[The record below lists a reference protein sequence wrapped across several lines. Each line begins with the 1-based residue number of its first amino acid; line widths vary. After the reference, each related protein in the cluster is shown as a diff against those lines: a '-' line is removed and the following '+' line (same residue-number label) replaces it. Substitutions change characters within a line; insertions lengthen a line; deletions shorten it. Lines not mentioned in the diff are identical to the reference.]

1 MMRYNFCANPLRCN
15 KTEKNYWRIIW
26 RKARNISYYNDY
38 KLSSMMLYSL
48 NCYYR
53 F

>member
-1 MMRYNFCANPLRCN
+1 MRYNFCANPLSCN
-15 KTEKNYWRIIW
+15 KTEKNCWRIIW
-26 RKARNISYYNDY
+26 RKARKISYYTDY
-38 KLSSMMLYSL
+38 KLSSMMLYSI